1 MSTYVDIRATYVVQ
15 TYLLLVHN
23 FYPYAEQ
30 QSPVVVTHPTSI
42 GRGSDHYWFAH
53 RPLLVQRRTSSG
65 CYCKPIVVHP
75 PTTIGYFLAL
85 VLLCATAPQKS
96 LSVEV
101 KNDPEG
107 GANTV

>member
-42 GRGSDHYWFAH
+42 GRGSDHYW
-53 RPLLVQRRTSSG
+53 SSVG
-65 CYCKPIVVHP
+65 PVV
-75 PTTIGYFLAL
+75 
-85 VLLCATAPQKS
+85 VATAN
-96 LSVEV
+96 L
-101 KNDPEG
+101 
-107 GANTV
+107 